1 MLWSECRCP
10 LNLHAEILTG
20 NGQRQRVAQRKARDL
35 SQGPWVHSQLCWDP
49 VWEPVS
55 CVLNPFFLPLCQPGK
70 GKRDVHSLVQEC
82 LFSDWLSCYLLS
94 HHQSQKALR
103 FAEMY
108 KVGVMINAAR
118 GKEWGACLLTEMPLF
133 FPETPSLPLT
143 PWPPLP
149 QAECLCVE
157 CNTPWTS
164 GPNGVWEGAWGF
176 SSCFQLYK
184 QHTLS
189 PSTQGLS
196 SGLLKYWGLRA
207 GGRDS
212 TSQIGGPG
220 PSHLNTKHIQSV
232 CFLSPTPPK
241 LWDKHLPGGRSF
253 RIPHKLCLKA
263 AGWTLHCLKQVEPA
277 SQKRQPEWV
286 NEVFHST

>member
-1 MLWSECRCP
+1 MSTDIWSKSGLTEAKGRCYGLNVGVP
-10 LNLHAEILTG
+10 LNLHAEILTS
-20 NGQRQRVAQRKARDL
+20 NGKRQRVAQRKARDL

-55 CVLNPFFLPLCQPGK
+55 CVLNPFFLPFCQPGK

-118 GKEWGACLLTEMPLF
+118 GKDWDACLLTEMPLF

-212 TSQIGGPG
+212 TSQKRGTWPL
-220 PSHLNTKHIQSV
+220 PLEHQTHSKCLFSQPH
-232 CFLSPTPPK
+232 TP
-241 LWDKHLPGGRSF
+241 
-253 RIPHKLCLKA
+253 
-263 AGWTLHCLKQVEPA
+263 
-277 SQKRQPEWV
+277 
-286 NEVFHST
+286 